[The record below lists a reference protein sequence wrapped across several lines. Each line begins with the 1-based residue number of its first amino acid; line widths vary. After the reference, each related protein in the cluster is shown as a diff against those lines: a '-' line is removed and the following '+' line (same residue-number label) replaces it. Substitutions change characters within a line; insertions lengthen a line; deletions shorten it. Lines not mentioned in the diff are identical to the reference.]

1 MTLSEGIDKY
11 YGNEAKPVEIA
22 AAGYFH
28 NLGYEEGKR
37 ESALSGQDVWDL
49 FQLCK
54 EVIDE
59 QLGDE
64 TSCSYVGTE
73 AMKRFKEKKEYARR
87 TNIRTSVDGPADTV
101 RVGNH

>member
-1 MTLSEGIDKY
+1 MSKQYPMTLSEGIDKY

-37 ESALSGQDVWDL
+37 ESELSGQDVWDL
-49 FQLCK
+49 YYLCR

-64 TSCSYVGTE
+64 TSCSYVGAE
-73 AMKRFKEKKEYARR
+73 AMKRFKEKKRICKE
-87 TNIRTSVDGPADTV
+87 N
-101 RVGNH
+101 